1 MGRKDCQCSAE
12 SSWTQ
17 GISCEPQYISALP
30 DKLSSKVAKHFVV
43 MLFSYSQITSQ
54 AWDDEHFT
62 QLECYK
68 RNFSAQGSEVVPVG
82 FCDFLDQAMFS

>member
-1 MGRKDCQCSAE
+1 MGN
-12 SSWTQ
+12 
-17 GISCEPQYISALP
+17 GLSALT
-30 DKLSSKVAKHFVV
+30 DKLSSKVARYFVV
-43 MLFSYSQITSQ
+43 ISFSYSEITSQ